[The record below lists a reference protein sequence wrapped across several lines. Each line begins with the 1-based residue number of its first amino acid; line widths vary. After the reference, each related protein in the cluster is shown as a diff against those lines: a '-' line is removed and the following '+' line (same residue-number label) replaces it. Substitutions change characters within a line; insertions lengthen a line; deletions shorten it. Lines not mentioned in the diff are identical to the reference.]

1 MSGGSCATRVL
12 TSAGWAA
19 TSASAVTA
27 PPLLANISTGP
38 APSALDDGVHVV
50 RLDRG
55 RMVDPAV
62 LAGAAAEAAR
72 VIPDH
77 GAVGE
82 MRRQGGEATGVHGL
96 TDHEQR
102 WPSVGGGQRPIH
114 VIGDVD
120 LGGFKH
126 VHGRHGSVTREAR
139 GCAWCRRLRS
149 MCRAGSPAP
158 TMPLCVLP
166 SDGPRGR
173 LVRPV
178 RVPSQAARRPPG
190 GRGDDD
196 QTEVDDICGEP
207 RKYPHGSVLS
217 QMADGEPPPAD
228 RPLLDG
234 PGSWVCRRSV
244 CPLRTV
250 PFVAQRTVVALGL
263 LGARGLVDGQARG
276 LPAMVPGLEPPSAQR
291 RLGDAQLTRELG
303 DGRAARAQPAHRLG
317 PELRRVRRTR
327 SWHRAVP
334 SGRPRPRCPG
344 LRVGQSLTPS
354 IGQRQLAT

>member
-1 MSGGSCATRVL
+1 MVRRGLVEVD
-12 TSAGWAA
+12 AGR
-19 TSASAVTA
+19 SVDVSRRI
-27 PPLLANISTGP
+27 NGP
-38 APSALDDGVHVV
+38 HHL
-50 RLDRG
+50 
-55 RMVDPAV
+55 
-62 LAGAAAEAAR
+62 
-72 VIPDH
+72 
-77 GAVGE
+77 
-82 MRRQGGEATGVHGL
+82 
-96 TDHEQR
+96 
-102 WPSVGGGQRPIH
+102 
-114 VIGDVD
+114 
-120 LGGFKH
+120 
-126 VHGRHGSVTREAR
+126 
-139 GCAWCRRLRS
+139 
-149 MCRAGSPAP
+149 
-158 TMPLCVLP
+158 PLCVLP

-173 LVRPV
+173 PSALP
-178 RVPSQAARRPPG
+178 RVPAQAARRPPG

-217 QMADGEPPPAD
+217 RIADGEPPAAD

-276 LPAMVPGLEPPSAQR
+276 LPAMVPGLEHPSAQR
-291 RLGDAQLTRELG
+291 QLGDAQLTRELG

-354 IGQRQLAT
+354 IGQRRARDVTTPCGRTVMGHGCSRTGFSARMWGCWPARGPLV